1 MNIFISTGEV
11 SGDLQGGML
20 VSALYRQAKQR
31 GIDLTITALGG
42 DRMAEAG
49 ANLFSNTTTIG
60 SVGLIESLPYVIPT
74 IQIQQRVKKYLR
86 ANPPDL
92 VVLIDY
98 MGPNIGISTFVKK
111 HLPDIPVLWYIAP
124 QEWVWSFGEQRTNQI
139 IQLTDQILAIFPQ
152 EAKYFAERGGNVTFV
167 GHPLVDRVQSLPD
180 RASARQL
187 LGIAPNTRAIALLPA
202 SRQQEIKYLLP
213 VMFEAAANLQQ
224 AVENV
229 QFFIPLSLEK
239 YRPAISQAIDQYQ
252 LNATIYPRSSQETI
266 DSLTV
271 FAAMDLAI
279 TKSGTVNLE
288 LGLLKIPQVVI
299 YRVNPFTAWV
309 VEHLLNFS
317 IPFMSPTNLV
327 EMRPI
332 VPELLQYHAT
342 PTNIVRE
349 ASALLTDDQRR
360 QTMIHEYERMRLAL
374 GDGQVCDRTAQV
386 ILDVLVCRN

>member
-20 VSALYRQAKQR
+20 VSALYQQAKQR

-42 DRMAEAG
+42 DRMTAAG
-49 ANLFSNTTTIG
+49 ATLFSNTTTIG

-74 IQIQQRVKKYLR
+74 IQIQQRVKKYLK

-92 VVLIDY
+92 VILIDY
-98 MGPNIGISTFVKK
+98 MGPNIGISTFLKK
-111 HLPDIPVLWYIAP
+111 HLPNIPVVWYIAP

-167 GHPLVDRVQSLPD
+167 GHPLVDRVQSVPD
-180 RASARQL
+180 RASARQI
-187 LGIAPNTRAIALLPA
+187 LGIAPDTRTIALLPA

-213 VMFEAAANLQQ
+213 VMFEAAASLQT

-252 LNATIYPRSSQETI
+252 LNATIYPRSADETV

-271 FAAMDLAI
+271 LAAMDLAI

-332 VPELLQYHAT
+332 VPELLQYYAT
-342 PTNIVRE
+342 PTNILRE
-349 ASALLTDDQRR
+349 AIALLTDEQRR
-360 QTMIHEYERMRLAL
+360 QTMMVEYERMRLAL

-386 ILDVLVCRN
+386 ILELLANHN

>member
-20 VSALYRQAKQR
+20 VSALYQQAKQR

-42 DRMAEAG
+42 DRMTAAG
-49 ANLFSNTTTIG
+49 ATLFSNTTTIG

-74 IQIQQRVKKYLR
+74 IQIQQRVKKYLK

-92 VVLIDY
+92 VILIDY
-98 MGPNIGISTFVKK
+98 MGPNIGISTFLKK
-111 HLPDIPVLWYIAP
+111 HLPNIPVVWYIAP

-167 GHPLVDRVQSLPD
+167 GHPLVDRVQSVPD
-180 RASARQL
+180 RASAREI
-187 LGIAPNTRAIALLPA
+187 LGIAPDTRAIALLPA

-213 VMFEAAANLQQ
+213 VMFEAAASLQK

-252 LNATIYPRSSQETI
+252 LNATIYPRSADETV

-271 FAAMDLAI
+271 LAAMDLAI

-299 YRVNPFTAWV
+299 YRVNPVTAWV

-332 VPELLQYHAT
+332 VPELLQYYAT
-342 PTNIVRE
+342 PPNILRE
-349 ASALLTDDQRR
+349 AIALLTDEQRR
-360 QTMIHEYERMRLAL
+360 QTMMVEYERMRLAL

-386 ILDVLVCRN
+386 ILDLLC